1 VTEAEARDGRIVAVL
16 QDCARA
22 AGAVLLDR
30 YRRRDFSV
38 DAKGA
43 SDLVTSADHA
53 AEAAILGRIHA
64 AFPNHAVLAEES
76 GLQGDGAVAT
86 WYIDP
91 LDGTTNFAHFLPFW
105 CTSLAVEGAAGGRAA
120 VVYAPLLDEF
130 FACGDTGAT
139 LNGQPLAVRA
149 VPLAR
154 ALVYGNVGD
163 SRGQSG
169 EAGRVIAVLAPRIHR
184 MRMMGSLAMGLA
196 YVAAGRFDGVLQT
209 SAASWDF
216 MAGAA
221 LVRAAGGLV
230 SDPEGGPLGPHSAG
244 VIAAATPEMHAL
256 LLEAAASRPRAGS

>member
-1 VTEAEARDGRIVAVL
+1 MASPGLQDGQIVAVL
-16 QDCARA
+16 HECAWA
-22 AGAVLLDR
+22 AGAVLLDH

-53 AEAAILGRIHA
+53 TEAAILGRIRA
-64 AFPNHAVLAEES
+64 AFPDHAVLAEES
-76 GLQGDGAVAT
+76 GLQVGNEDAT

-91 LDGTTNFAHFLPFW
+91 LDGTTNFANFLPFW
-105 CTSLAVEGAAGGRAA
+105 CTSLAVDASHGGGAA

-130 FACGDTGAT
+130 FATAGAGAT

-154 ALVYGNVGD
+154 ALVYGNIGD

-169 EAGRVIAVLAPRIHR
+169 EAERIIAVLAPRIHR
-184 MRMMGSLAMGLA
+184 MRMMGSLAMALA
-196 YVAAGRFDGVLQT
+196 YVAAGRFDGALQT
-209 SAASWDF
+209 GAEAWDF

-230 SDPEGGPLGPHSAG
+230 SDTEGGPLGPRSTG

-256 LLEAAASRPRAGS
+256 LLEAAASRPQARS